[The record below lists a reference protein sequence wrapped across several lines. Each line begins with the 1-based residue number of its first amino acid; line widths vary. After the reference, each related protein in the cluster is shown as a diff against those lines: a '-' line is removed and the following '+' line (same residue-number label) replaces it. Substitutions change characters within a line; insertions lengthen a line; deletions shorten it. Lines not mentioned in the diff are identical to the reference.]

1 MNNQALQ
8 YVRGI
13 FLRNDIVYIDASAL
27 MNFDELR
34 RFLEK
39 YGSIIRETGTVI
51 IIPAAVRCEIAS
63 FLGSEDEDKDHKALE
78 CIDVLDKYRDLFE
91 LEGGDL
97 SDVDYENVF
106 ADPCHLAALILGG
119 ASLHQLLITNDV
131 ALSQDSYSMNNLKSC
146 RGLHISVCIIDLN
159 GDLQKGKSDDRGC
172 EHRDVIKGIQHSK
185 PTKTDTVRE
194 ESSNADHKADPIPEQ
209 ESSEDNTC
217 RQSVAETQPS
227 GVPVPIFVVG
237 LIAAGIVGSEVQKHK
252 SDIVSAYRRIAAV
265 I

>member
-13 FLRNDIVYIDASAL
+13 FLRNDVVYIDASAL

-97 SDVDYENVF
+97 SDVDYENVSIKGLSGIENLGEDSSICIKLIVF
-106 ADPCHLAALILGG
+106 TEMPAQPLSRAL
-119 ASLHQLLITNDV
+119 
-131 ALSQDSYSMNNLKSC
+131 
-146 RGLHISVCIIDLN
+146 LHIS
-159 GDLQKGKSDDRGC
+159 
-172 EHRDVIKGIQHSK
+172 
-185 PTKTDTVRE
+185 
-194 ESSNADHKADPIPEQ
+194 
-209 ESSEDNTC
+209 
-217 RQSVAETQPS
+217 
-227 GVPVPIFVVG
+227 
-237 LIAAGIVGSEVQKHK
+237 
-252 SDIVSAYRRIAAV
+252 
-265 I
+265 